1 MSHNFGKPCPAED
14 LHFHMVCGHRDM
26 NGGAQGVD
34 ARWEGIITKSKCTI

>member
-26 NGGAQGVD
+26 KDVVEVHKGWMHGGKV
-34 ARWEGIITKSKCTI
+34 